1 MSDWSSD
8 VCSSDLSVDAICRV
22 DGGRSVVFE
31 TTQGSSMNVDISP
44 DGRQLAFDILGDI
57 YIMPVTGGEA
67 TQVTSGEAW
76 DARPVWSPDGTRIAF
91 ISDRGGSRDGIY
103 TTTLG
108 ATRKIKE
115 LMSESQEAPG
125 DIEIGRAHV

>member
-1 MSDWSSD
+1 MRVVIFHVIALLAAVSATKADAND
-8 VCSSDLSVDAICRV
+8 SVESICRV

-31 TTQGSSMNVDISP
+31 TTQGSSMNLDISP

-103 TTTLG
+103 RSEEHTS
-108 ATRKIKE
+108 E
-115 LMSESQEAPG
+115 LQPLMRISY
-125 DIEIGRAHV
+125 

>member
-1 MSDWSSD
+1 
-8 VCSSDLSVDAICRV
+8 
-22 DGGRSVVFE
+22 
-31 TTQGSSMNVDISP
+31 
-44 DGRQLAFDILGDI
+44 
-57 YIMPVTGGEA
+57 MPVTGGEA

-115 LMSESQEAPG
+115 LMSESQEAQG
-125 DIEIGRAHV
+125 DIGEVIKTMEWVQDSHDYVVTGFFGYRFSVEPSRSDERSVGKGGVSSCNY

>member
-1 MSDWSSD
+1 
-8 VCSSDLSVDAICRV
+8 
-22 DGGRSVVFE
+22 
-31 TTQGSSMNVDISP
+31 MNLDISP

-103 TTTLG
+103 TTTPG
-108 ATRKIKE
+108 PTRTIKE
-115 LMSESQEAPG
+115 LMRESQETQG
-125 DIEIGRAHV
+125 DIGDVIKTMEWSPASNDYVDNCLYEYRFSVNSHG

>member
-1 MSDWSSD
+1 
-8 VCSSDLSVDAICRV
+8 
-22 DGGRSVVFE
+22 
-31 TTQGSSMNVDISP
+31 MNLDISP

-91 ISDRGGSRDGIY
+91 ISDRGGSRAGIY
-103 TTTLG
+103 TTMLG
-108 ATRKIKE
+108 ATRKLQE

-125 DIEIGRAHV
+125 NIAAVIKPMEWVPDSNDYVVNALLGYVFSLSTS